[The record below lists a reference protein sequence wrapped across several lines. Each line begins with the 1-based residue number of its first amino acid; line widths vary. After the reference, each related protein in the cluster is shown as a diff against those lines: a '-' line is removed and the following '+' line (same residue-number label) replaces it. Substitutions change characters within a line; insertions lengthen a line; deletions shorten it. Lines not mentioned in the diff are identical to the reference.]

1 MQLDTPSPSMNP
13 NTGFQVSTGE
23 LSPEL
28 KYELSKMHEQFK
40 ISVETEHEN
49 KLAKEIRD
57 VYCQLSKIKRTQA
70 IILAQTNGLL
80 AAAALSL
87 PICSRL
93 NGFGQ
98 AMTLQQCEPRRILLS
113 AKETKC
119 GFQPLFT
126 YSENNCTIGTDG
138 WSIHPY
144 SDCFWKTPL
153 ININGYPHAWE
164 HNDTNGDW
172 VKQDATIH
180 TPNLDLIAEFEE
192 LHLNNFDYTLKRHPA
207 HNILEMEQLNIL
219 NELVGKL
226 QEGEPKSLSDIIVTE
241 EQDNKIGNMFSWFDT
256 LKIISIATIGF
267 ILFLICLRAWIA
279 CNPFPKL
286 IAHLKTKY
294 KRGEIE
300 QATDIEHALRTE
312 ENPNNLPA
320 KDKFATSLGI
330 APIQKASAPEKENIY
345 SLDEPNRTC
354 TGNHTICSYV
364 VGHGMVWEDLCKC
377 TINPNH

>member
-13 NTGFQVSTGE
+13 STNTGFQISTAE

-57 VYCQLSKIKRTQA
+57 VYCQLSKIKGTQA
-70 IILAQTNGLL
+70 IFLAQTNDLL
-80 AAAALSL
+80 ATAALGL
-87 PICSRL
+87 PICSRRL
-93 NGFGQ
+93 NVFGQ

-153 ININGYPHAWE
+153 VNINGYPHAWE
-164 HNDTNGDW
+164 HNDTYGDG

-180 TPNLDLIAEFEE
+180 TPNLDLIAELEE
-192 LHLNNFDYTLKRHPA
+192 LHLNNFDYTFKSHPA
-207 HNILEMEQLNIL
+207 HNILEIEQLNIL
-219 NELVGKL
+219 NDLVGKL
-226 QEGEPKSLSDIIVTE
+226 QEGEPNSLSDIIVTE

-256 LKIISIATIGF
+256 LKILSIAAIGF
-267 ILFLICLRAWIA
+267 ILFLICLLAWMA

-286 IAHLKTKY
+286 TAH
-294 KRGEIE
+294 
-300 QATDIEHALRTE
+300 
-312 ENPNNLPA
+312 
-320 KDKFATSLGI
+320 
-330 APIQKASAPEKENIY
+330 
-345 SLDEPNRTC
+345 
-354 TGNHTICSYV
+354 
-364 VGHGMVWEDLCKC
+364 
-377 TINPNH
+377 